1 MILLRSREFYAA
13 HGDFLRDYLR
23 DPTVKEFCMTY
34 HDLYSGNM
42 QVFRQYADQSN
53 RPLPSVSLAN
63 YQFLEVH
70 TRELV
75 DDGAV
80 SLRQL
85 WAVMLPP
92 EVLNNILDTIPP
104 REDTLHSGS
113 VL

>member
-1 MILLRSREFYAA
+1 
-13 HGDFLRDYLR
+13 
-23 DPTVKEFCMTY
+23 MTY

-53 RPLPSVSLAN
+53 RPLPSVSLAELVDN
-63 YQFLEVH
+63 YQFLEEH